1 MRSLIK
7 NSAINGFS
15 LFLLTLILPGV
26 SVSGGYMTFI
36 IGGIFLAVFFKI
48 LKPMLNLISLPLN
61 LITLGTFSFL
71 INVFIFYLVTVF
83 VPDISI
89 NAFTFEGASFGGF
102 VIPRVSLNIFF
113 AYIAASFLH
122 VSIVSIL
129 HWLIK
134 R

>member
-7 NSAINGFS
+7 NSALNGLS
-15 LFLLTLILPGV
+15 LFILTLILPGV
-26 SVSGGYMTFI
+26 TVAGGYTTYI
-36 IGGIFLAVFFKI
+36 IGGLFLAVMFKV

-61 LITLGTFSFL
+61 LITLGMFSFL
-71 INVFIFYLVTVF
+71 INVFIFYLATVL

-89 NAFTFEGASFGGF
+89 NSFTFEGASFGGF

-122 VSIVSIL
+122 VSIVSTL